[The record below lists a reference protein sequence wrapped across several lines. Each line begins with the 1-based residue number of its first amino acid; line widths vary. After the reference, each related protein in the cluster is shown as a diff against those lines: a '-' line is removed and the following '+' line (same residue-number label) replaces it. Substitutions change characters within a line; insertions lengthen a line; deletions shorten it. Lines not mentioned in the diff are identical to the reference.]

1 MLLKTKE
8 IFATLNS
15 LGAKPSIFLVK
26 TFCITT
32 FCNTIYAL
40 LSVKIISSNCYDG
53 FFARWLQKKSFLR
66 VCEDIVFGITRI
78 PFMMNENDEQ

>member
-1 MLLKTKE
+1 MPRPPLNRIFTKRKKLLMLLKTKE

-15 LGAKPSIFLVK
+15 LGAKSSIFLVK

-40 LSVKIISSNCYDG
+40 LSVKIISSIATMD
-53 FFARWLQKKSFLR
+53 FLR
-66 VCEDIVFGITRI
+66 DGYKKEIIFASV
-78 PFMMNENDEQ
+78 